1 MAHRGKHHFG
11 VPLGGKAVRAR
22 RLQFATQLEVIVHL
36 AVEHEHIVADPEGLV
51 GPFSG
56 VQNAQPAVTEHHV
69 FFVGPHAFCIGS
81 AVGDVRHHVPH
92 ARRGVCQSLE
102 RLKSVGPCDPAH
114 QLPLSAEPFN
124 PSQPWACK
132 GTSGPFLVTSV
143 NASGAATAWPMTLSL
158 GWFRTFS

>member
-1 MAHRGKHHFG
+1 MTQRGEHHFG
-11 VPLGGKAVRAR
+11 VPLGGKTVRAR
-22 RLQFATQLEVIVHL
+22 RFQFAAQLEVIVHL
-36 AVEHEHIVADPEGLV
+36 AVEHKHVVADLEGLV

-69 FFVGPHAFCIGS
+69 FFVGPHALCVGS
-81 AVGDVRHHVPH
+81 AVGDLRHHVPH
-92 ARRGVCQSLE
+92 ACRGVCQSLE
-102 RLKSVGPCDPAH
+102 RLKSVGPCNPAH

-132 GTSGPFLVTSV
+132 GTSGPFLVTRV

-158 GWFRTFS
+158 G